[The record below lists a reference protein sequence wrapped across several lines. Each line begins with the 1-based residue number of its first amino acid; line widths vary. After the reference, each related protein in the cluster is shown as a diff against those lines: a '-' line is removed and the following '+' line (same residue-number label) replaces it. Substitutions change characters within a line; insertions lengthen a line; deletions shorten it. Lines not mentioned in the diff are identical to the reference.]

1 MRSWSMGRRVL
12 VLAVAILVT
21 AGLTGAI
28 DAPPESPIGGDPI
41 RFESDDGV
49 SLLGHV
55 FRPSG
60 AVKGAILFVHEPFR
74 SQRDWAYM
82 AEKMSRHGYVG
93 MVFDLRGHGDSL
105 MRGDE
110 ELDREIFMDED
121 FTAMALD
128 LSAALDIL
136 RSQRGVDPAKV
147 HLAGSDLGGS
157 LCLLRALDD
166 QGVRS
171 VAMLSPGLGYDGVN
185 VMGKVGGLGYRPL
198 LLVFSVE
205 DGYARKSVEVLGKEA
220 RGPVHVET
228 YYGVGHGSKMLA
240 REPRLE
246 VLMTSWFLGTV
257 INAEG
262 RSLDDAGKPVT
273 GDIEAQA
280 GTMDTEE
287 TRRRMEEDAREA
299 DESQAEALKDDEDDN
314 KGRRWELERED

>member
-1 MRSWSMGRRVL
+1 VL
-12 VLAVAILVT
+12 VFAAAILVA

-41 RFESDDGV
+41 RFETEDGV

-60 AVKGAILFVHEPFR
+60 SVKGAILFVHEPFR

-105 MRGDE
+105 MQGDE

-121 FTAMALD
+121 FAAMALD
-128 LSAALDIL
+128 LRAALDIL
-136 RSQRGVDPAKV
+136 RSQQGVDPAKV
-147 HLAGSDLGGS
+147 QLAGSDLGGS
-157 LCLLRALDD
+157 LCLLRALEDD
-166 QGVRS
+166 GVRS

-185 VMGKVGGLGYRPL
+185 VMGKVSSLGERPL
-198 LLVFSVE
+198 LLVYSVE
-205 DGYARKSVEVLGKEA
+205 DGYSRKSVEVMGKEV

-240 REPRLE
+240 REPKLE

-257 INAEG
+257 ISADG

-273 GDIEAQA
+273 EGMEAQA
-280 GTMDTEE
+280 TGLDTEAA
-287 TRRRMEEDAREA
+287 RRQLEEDAREA
-299 DESQAEALKDDEDDN
+299 DESKAEALEDDEDAS
-314 KGRRWELERED
+314 KGRRWELENED

>member
-1 MRSWSMGRRVL
+1 MRSLTMGRRVL
-12 VLAVAILVT
+12 VFAALVLI
-21 AGLTGAI
+21 AFGLSGAI
-28 DAPPESPIGGDPI
+28 DAPPESPIGGEPV

-55 FRPSG
+55 FKPKG
-60 AVKGAILFVHEPFR
+60 TIKGAILFVHEPFR

-121 FTAMALD
+121 FEAMNLD
-128 LSAALDIL
+128 LGAALGIL
-136 RSQRGVDPAKV
+136 RSQPGVDADKV

-166 QGVRS
+166 TGVRS

-185 VMGKVGGLGYRPL
+185 VMGKVGGLGSKPL
-198 LLVFSVE
+198 LLVYSVE
-205 DGYARKSVEVLGKEA
+205 DGYARKSVEVLGKEV

-257 INAEG
+257 ISVDG
-262 RSLDDAGKPVT
+262 RKLDDAGKPVT
-273 GDIEAQA
+273 GAIEAQA
-280 GTMDTEE
+280 GTLDTEE
-287 TRRRMEEDAREA
+287 ARRQMEADAREA
-299 DESQAEALKDDEDDN
+299 DESQAEALKDDEDEN
-314 KGRRWELERED
+314 KGRRWELEGED

>member
-1 MRSWSMGRRVL
+1 MRSCSIARRALIV
-12 VLAVAILVT
+12 AAAILVGV
-21 AGLTGAI
+21 GLMGAI
-28 DAPPESPIGGDPI
+28 DAPPESPIGGEPT
-41 RFESDDGV
+41 RFETEDGV

-55 FRPSG
+55 FMPSG

-105 MRGDE
+105 MQGDE

-121 FTAMALD
+121 FAAMALD
-128 LSAALDIL
+128 VGAALEIL
-136 RSQRGVDPAKV
+136 RAQKGVDPAKV
-147 HLAGSDLGGS
+147 QVAGSDLGGS

-166 QGVRS
+166 DGIRS

-185 VMGKVGGLGYRPL
+185 VMGKANGLGERPL
-198 LLVFSVE
+198 LLVYSVE
-205 DGYARKSVEVLGKEA
+205 DGYARKSVEVMGKEV
-220 RGPVHVET
+220 RGPMHVET

-240 REPRLE
+240 REPKLE

-257 INAEG
+257 ISADG

-273 GDIEAQA
+273 GGIEAQA
-280 GTMDTEE
+280 GTLDTEE
-287 TRRRMEEDAREA
+287 ARRRMEEDAREA
-299 DESQAEALKDDEDDN
+299 DESQAEALKDDEDDD
-314 KGRRWELERED
+314 KGRRWELEGEK